1 MRRQRD
7 IFKYQSN
14 TDLVE
19 NKRSNAQRHARLRQP
34 RTAVHK
40 NAAG

>member
-7 IFKYQSN
+7 IFKYQNN

-19 NKRSNAQRHARLRQP
+19 NKRSKAQRHGRLRQP

-40 NAAG
+40 KAAG